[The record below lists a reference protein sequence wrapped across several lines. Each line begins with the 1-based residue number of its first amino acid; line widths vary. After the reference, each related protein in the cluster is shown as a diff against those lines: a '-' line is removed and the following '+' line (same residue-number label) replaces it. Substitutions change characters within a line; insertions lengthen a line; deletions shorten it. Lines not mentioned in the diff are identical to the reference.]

1 MNVVPDTSVIVDGR
15 ITLMVESGE
24 LQGAT
29 ILIPEAVIAELE
41 FQANQG
47 RESGFHGLDEIMKLN
62 ELARDGKI
70 AIQFLGDRPS
80 PTQIEG
86 AKRGDID
93 AIIREVAFKNEAMLI
108 TSDRVQSHVAR
119 AKGIPTR
126 YIRPIIERGEM
137 DLTKGIKELGIMRFF
152 DDKTMSVHLKE
163 NCFPF
168 AKRGA
173 VGDVKL
179 EQVSSE
185 KLSERML
192 TRMSREIVEA
202 AKREPNAFIEIERK
216 GATVVQLGSLRI
228 AIARPPFSDG
238 IEITAVKPVVKLRL
252 EDYRLAPELIE
263 RLTDIQRG
271 MFISGP
277 PGSGKTTFAQS
288 IAEFLASKG
297 KIVKTMES
305 PRDLQVPDTI
315 TQYAPL
321 EDDMGK
327 TADIL
332 LLVRPDFVIFDEV
345 RKTPDFEIYGDMRLA
360 GVGMIGV
367 THANRAIDAV
377 QRLMARV
384 DLGMIPQIVD
394 TVIHIEKGEIVKI
407 LELVY
412 TVKVPRGMVMQDLAR
427 PVIEVVD
434 FVTQAVEYEIYTFGE
449 QTVVMP
455 VAEGRMKRKVEETPA
470 DLFTKEKLR
479 RVLDKFVTGEVEIEL
494 REGNAAT
501 VYVAEEDIPRAL
513 GKGGRRISEIEE
525 ALGMHIDIL
534 PKRKIST
541 VIPRIKSKFK
551 ELQPE
556 VRETKSN
563 ITLLLPSKYKGQK
576 VSIFVDGKQVGD
588 CTAGMKGDVKVA
600 RSSELG
606 NALADALDNMRRI
619 TVRI

>member
-15 ITLMVESGE
+15 ITIMVESGE

-62 ELARDGKI
+62 ELAKENKI
-70 AIQFLGDRPS
+70 TIQFVGERP
-80 PTQIEG
+80 TTVEIEG
-86 AKRGDID
+86 AKGGDID
-93 AIIREVAFKNEAMLI
+93 AIIRDVAFKNDAMLI

-126 YIRPIIERGEM
+126 YIRPIIEKTEAEIA
-137 DLTKGIKELGIMRFF
+137 KGIKELGIMRYF
-152 DDKTMSVHLKE
+152 DEKTMSVHLKE
-163 NCFPF
+163 NCYPY
-168 AKRGA
+168 AKRGS

-179 EQVSSE
+179 EKISSE
-185 KLSERML
+185 MLTERML

-202 AKREPNAFIEIERK
+202 AKREPNSFIEIERK
-216 GATVVQLGSLRI
+216 GAIVVQLGPMRI

-238 IEITAVKPVVKLRL
+238 IEITAVKPIVKLSL
-252 EDYRLAPELIE
+252 EDYRLSQDLIS

-277 PGSGKTTFAQS
+277 PGSGKSTFAQS
-288 IAEFLASKG
+288 IAEYLASKG

-305 PRDLQVPDTI
+305 PRDLQVPNEI
-315 TQYAPL
+315 TQYSPL
-321 EDDMGK
+321 EEDMAK

-345 RKTPDFEIYGDMRLA
+345 RKTPDFEIYSDMRLA

-367 THANRAIDAV
+367 THANRAIDAI
-377 QRLMARV
+377 QRLMTRV

-394 TVIHIEKGEIVKI
+394 TVIHIEKGEIKQI

-412 TVKVPRGMVMQDLAR
+412 TVKVPHGMVMQDLAR

-434 FVTQAVEYEIYTFGE
+434 YITGTVEYEIYTFGE

-455 VAEGRMKRKVEETPA
+455 VGEKKIERKVEETPSE
-470 DLFTKEKLR
+470 LFTKEKLR
-479 RVLDKFVTGEVEIEL
+479 RVLDKFVTEEVEIQL
-494 REGNAAT
+494 QDATHAT
-501 VYVAEEDIPRAL
+501 VYLSDEDIPRVI
-513 GKGGRRISEIEE
+513 GKSGKRISEIEE
-525 ALGMHIDIL
+525 ALRMHIDIL
-534 PKRKIST
+534 PKREIST
-541 VIPRIKSKFK
+541 VLPRIKPKFK
-551 ELQPE
+551 EFQPE
-556 VRETKSN
+556 IRETKTS
-563 ITLLLPSKYKGQK
+563 ITLLLPSKYKGQT
-576 VSIFVDGKQVGD
+576 VSIYVEGKQVGD
-588 CTAGMKGDVKVA
+588 CTTGPKGDIKINKG
-600 RSSELG
+600 SELG
-606 NALADALDNMRRI
+606 KEITNALDNMRRI
-619 TVRI
+619 TVRV